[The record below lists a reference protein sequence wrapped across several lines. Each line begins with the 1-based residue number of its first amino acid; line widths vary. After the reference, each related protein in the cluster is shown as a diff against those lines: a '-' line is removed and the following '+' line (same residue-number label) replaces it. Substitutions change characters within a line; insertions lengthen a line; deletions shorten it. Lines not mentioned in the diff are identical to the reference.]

1 VGNERAP
8 DALRGQ
14 APARAALTLLYEGC
28 GGLAAISLIL
38 IGVFVLAQV
47 LARLAGVPLP
57 GTDDLAGYAMATSAF
72 LGLAHTF
79 NRGAHVRVT
88 LLLDQVRPAGQ
99 RYLEIAALA
108 IGTITVGFFLWYA
121 VDLTIESAMMREV
134 STGLLKIPTAVP
146 QALMS
151 IGVAA
156 LFIALLDS
164 LQMVL
169 RGMIPPYAL
178 NRGDEI

>member
-1 VGNERAP
+1 MDSDGAADVQ
-8 DALRGQ
+8 RGGS
-14 APARAALTLLYEGC
+14 PARAALTLLYEGC
-28 GGLAAISLIL
+28 GRLAAISLIL

-47 LARLAGVPLP
+47 LGRLTGIPLP
-57 GTDDLAGYAMATSAF
+57 GTDDLAGYAMASSAF

-88 LLLDQVRPAGQ
+88 LLLDQARPAGQ
-99 RYLEIAALA
+99 RYLEVVALA
-108 IGTITVGFFLWYA
+108 IGTVTVGFFLWYA
-121 VDLTIESAMMREV
+121 VDLTIESAVLKEV

-146 QALMS
+146 QAFMS

-169 RGMIPPYAL
+169 RRMVPPYAL
-178 NRGDEI
+178 NRDET

>member
-1 VGNERAP
+1 M
-8 DALRGQ
+8 
-14 APARAALTLLYEGC
+14 TLLYEGC
-28 GGLAAISLIL
+28 GRLAAISLIL

-47 LARLAGVPLP
+47 LGRLAGVPLP
-57 GTDDLAGYAMATSAF
+57 GTDDLAGYAMASSAF

-88 LLLDQVRPAGQ
+88 LLLDQVRPARQ
-99 RYLEIAALA
+99 RYLEIVALA
-108 IGTITVGFFLWYA
+108 IGTVTVGFFLWYA
-121 VDLTIESAMMREV
+121 VDLTFESAVMKEV

-146 QALMS
+146 QAIMS
-151 IGVAA
+151 LGVAA

-169 RGMIPPYAL
+169 RRTIPPYAL
-178 NRGDEI
+178 NRDDEI